1 MLNMEKLKSVSFEHG
16 GQQYEIIVSRSDN
29 RYRIQAL
36 LDNKPVNPWIY
47 WVEYV
52 NNVDFGL
59 KFGVSAC
66 DQLIE
71 IAKSDVVENRWEEL
85 KKHSGESG

>member
-1 MLNMEKLKSVSFEHG
+1 MEIVKRVSFDHG
-16 GQQYEIIVSRSDN
+16 GQQYEILVSRSNN

-36 LDNKPVNPWIY
+36 LDNKPVNPWLY

-52 NNVDFGL
+52 TDVDFGL

-85 KKHSGESG
+85 RKLAGDSGC